1 MNRREFIRFGAA
13 TLATAAVPGAMS
25 AFAHGAGAPR
35 LRIGILSDTHLDG
48 GAAAAQKLERA
59 FSGFRKGRVDAILI
73 CGDLADNGVEPQLEE
88 LVRIW
93 EKVFPDSKGLDG
105 EPVERLFH
113 CGDHDNRGHW
123 MLDGKEGDD
132 VRRKYGWTE
141 EQLAANACFAHPK
154 ETWERVFGEPWAPI
168 VHKRVKGYDF
178 ILSHY
183 TKRGW
188 KCAEGLDD
196 FLKGFKPDPA
206 KPFFYSQHRVLRN
219 TVCGPGVWGQDDGA
233 VGRLL
238 SAYPNCCAFCGHS
251 HQTAA
256 REDAI
261 WQGAFT
267 AVQVPSLKYVTRE
280 AGHENKPNG
289 YLAEQGMLLDVW
301 DDRMTL
307 HRLDFA
313 NQKPLGPSWTIPL
326 VGAARPFA
334 HETRRRAAKIPEF
347 PEGARLEAKIEEKV
361 GGDGIPRKTLSLSFP
376 VVNGRAGGVRAYDY
390 EVAVH
395 ALCFGGDVARNVR
408 RYFSPKCDFAPS
420 AEAEKVEI
428 LFPLDGFKTW
438 NALKSPTYGAIH
450 VEVRPRE
457 TFGGV
462 GRALVADVKA
472 SGKIKINA

>member
-1 MNRREFIRFGAA
+1 MNTSRREFLKGGVAFGGLVAA
-13 TLATAAVPGAMS
+13 S
-25 AFAHGAGAPR
+25 ALRVFADEANGRR

-48 GAAAAQKLERA
+48 GAVAAQKLERA
-59 FSGFRKGRVDAILI
+59 LLAFRRGRVDGVLI
-73 CGDLADNGVEPQLEE
+73 CGDLANNGVVPQLEE
-88 LVRIW
+88 LARVW
-93 EKVFPDSKGLDG
+93 EKVFPDSRGLDG
-105 EPVERLFH
+105 EHVERLFH
-113 CGDHDNRGHW
+113 YGDHDNRGRW
-123 MLDGKEGDD
+123 MSGEAER
-132 VRRKYGWTE
+132 VRKQYGWTE
-141 EQLAANACFAHPK
+141 GELAENACFLHPK
-154 ETWERVFGEPWAPI
+154 EHWERIFGEPWSQI

-178 ILSHY
+178 VLAHY
-183 TKRGW
+183 TKAGW
-188 KCAEGLDD
+188 RATQGLDK
-196 FLKGFKPDPA
+196 FLRDFKPDPS

-219 TVCGPGVWGQDDGA
+219 TVCGPGVWGQDDGT

-326 VGAARPFA
+326 VAAARPFA
-334 HETRRRAAKIPEF
+334 HETRRRAAEIPEF

-472 SGKIKINA
+472 SGKINA